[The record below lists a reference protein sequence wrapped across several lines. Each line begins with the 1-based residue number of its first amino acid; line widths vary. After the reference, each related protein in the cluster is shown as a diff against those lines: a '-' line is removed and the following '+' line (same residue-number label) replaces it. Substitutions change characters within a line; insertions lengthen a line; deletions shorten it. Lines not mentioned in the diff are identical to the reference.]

1 MIETLVQD
9 SIDLSSDFLCRI
21 GCHGQ
26 VGRLRS
32 ISAMRL
38 ERDNRVVCRTSR
50 GIELGQV
57 LAPVASVAESELDG
71 TLLRRV
77 TPEDD
82 LLWRNLREMSEQVLA
97 ECQSWL
103 TLQGSTDI
111 LLEVEPL
118 LDGQTLYFHF
128 VGEPSQD
135 VAEHIKHLALLY
147 EQRVRESKF
156 ANLLENG
163 CGPGCGTESKGGCGT
178 SGGCAVCVVASACK
192 KKS

>member
-1 MIETLVQD
+1 MID
-9 SIDLSSDFLCRI
+9 SMISDNTRLATDHLCRI

-32 ISAMRL
+32 KSAIRL
-38 ERDNRVVCRTSR
+38 QRNDRVVCRTAR
-50 GIELGQV
+50 GIELGEV
-57 LAPVASVAESELDG
+57 LAAVEAVEESELDG
-71 TLLRRV
+71 TLLRRM

-82 LLWRNLREMSEQVLA
+82 LLWRNLREMSDQALA
-97 ECQSWL
+97 ECQTWL
-103 TLQGSTDI
+103 TEQGSTDT

-128 VGEPSQD
+128 VGEPTPD
-135 VAEHIKHLALLY
+135 VAEHLKHLASLY

-156 ANLLENG
+156 AELLENG

-192 KKS
+192 KK